1 MRIVRGRG
9 DARWLPARFN
19 FALFRLYGWLRMR
32 AAKPEPVDAILV
44 IDRNQN
50 AFEMFGVGIWLLL
63 TTSCYVADL
72 LAPWLPMPVAAIVA
86 PPVAIFVALQFPVF
100 FTGLLVTPWVVRAWN
115 AVAPARVHEGR
126 VNSILYMLLFAAASA
141 WFATRGSWVRFVA
154 WHALALMALNAVASA
169 IAFLLRGEFARLEA
183 SVGGA
188 ASAR

>member
-9 DARWLPARFN
+9 DARWLPTRSN
-19 FALFRLYGWLRMR
+19 FALFRLYAYLRMR
-32 AAKPEPVDAILV
+32 SAQAEPVDALLV

-63 TTSCYVADL
+63 TTSCYTADM
-72 LAPWLPMPVAAIVA
+72 LASWLPLPVAVILAA
-86 PPVAIFVALQFPVF
+86 PVAIFVALQFPVF
-100 FTGLLVTPWVVRAWN
+100 FTGVLLTPWLVRAWN
-115 AVAPARVHEGR
+115 AVAPTRVHAGR
-126 VNSILYMLLFAAASA
+126 VNSILYMLFFAGVSA

-154 WHALALMALNAVASA
+154 WHAVALMALNAVASA
-169 IAFLLRGEFARLEA
+169 IAFLLRGELARMES